1 MSEDNFRWHGARFFG
16 RQVQG
21 DEDDMARQNQEVD

>member
-1 MSEDNFRWHGARFFG
+1 MPEGNFRWHVVRFLG

-21 DEDDMARQNQEVD
+21 DDDDMARQNQEVD